1 MKCDKYNFL
10 SNCSAKTCAHIHRVG
25 VKYDKKLAMWWCKVK
40 DKLYYSFNFLMD
52 WLTFRRT
59 TMDGWLK
66 DWLTFRSSVKIRMK
80 RVK

>member
-52 WLTFRRT
+52 WKLF
-59 TMDGWLK
+59 
-66 DWLTFRSSVKIRMK
+66 KIK
-80 RVK
+80 REEREENEGREKG